1 MIAKKDMQVAED
13 LVVTIEYEL
22 KVDGEIMDSSDEE
35 GLLPYLHGHG
45 NIIPGLENALL
56 GMKIGESKELAVE
69 PKDGYGVREEDAM
82 MNVPREEFP
91 EEIPVEV
98 GVELEVTDQDGDIML
113 VTISEVGDEMVTLD
127 TNHPLAGYQLDFK
140 IKVID
145 IREATPEEIE
155 HEHAHE
161 DGHNHSK

>member
-1 MIAKKDMQVAED
+1 MTDKKELQVSED

-22 KVDGEIMDSSDEE
+22 KVDGEVLDSSDEE
-35 GLLPYLHGHG
+35 GPLPYLHGHG

-56 GMKIGESKELAVE
+56 GMKVGESKKLIVE
-69 PKDGYGVREEDAM
+69 PEDGYGDREEDALM
-82 MNVPREEFP
+82 EVPREEFP

-113 VTISEVGDEMVTLD
+113 VTVSEVGDEMVTLD
-127 TNHPLAGYQLDFK
+127 TNHPLAGFQLHFD
-140 IKVID
+140 IKVIG

-161 DGHNHSK
+161 DGHHHE